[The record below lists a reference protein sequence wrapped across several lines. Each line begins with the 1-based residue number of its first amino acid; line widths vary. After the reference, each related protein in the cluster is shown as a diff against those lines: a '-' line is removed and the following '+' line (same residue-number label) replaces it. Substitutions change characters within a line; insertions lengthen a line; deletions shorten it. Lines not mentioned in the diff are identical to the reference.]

1 MIDDNMFKL
10 MLVGTNKDGSK
21 IFANLKCNS
30 KIILKGFYSFEK
42 ELFIIIKYIAV
53 VDDVKHP
60 EKYYH
65 FLDCEGEMYGDMNFI
80 YGDKFKNLTMEDYFA
95 FSNAILHMGKGK
107 YNTRKIIN
115 EIQNNRI

>member
-1 MIDDNMFKL
+1 MI
-10 MLVGTNKDGSK
+10 G
-21 IFANLKCNS
+21 KCNMKLTLIES
-30 KIILKGFYSFEK
+30 ERPITMDLGDEPR
-42 ELFIIIKYIAV
+42 KYIAV

-65 FLDCEGEMYGDMNFI
+65 FLDSSGAMYGDMNFI

-95 FSNAILHMGKGK
+95 FSNAILHMRKGK
-107 YNTRKIIN
+107 YNIRKITN